1 MRVKVR
7 FPIDKTNRK
16 AIREQLLLD
25 STGSGVEKALF
36 DAANRAKTPEQ
47 KTFVSRSYGPR
58 GRLSVWI
65 VDDRETSRKRRSTG
79 EHKSSDTGTMRDRKK
94 ALKESLARVRL

>member
-1 MRVKVR
+1 MLVKAK
-7 FPIDKTNRK
+7 FPMNATNRK

-36 DAANRAKTPEQ
+36 DAAEAAKGPGQ
-47 KTFVSRSYGPR
+47 KVYASRSYGAS

-65 VDDRETSRKRRSTG
+65 VDADGDGTRKERVTAL
-79 EHKSSDTGTMRDRKK
+79 RD
-94 ALKESLARVRL
+94 ALGRVNLN